1 MRALVL
7 CFAVLLAGCA
17 SVNSAREC
25 AGISRDYINENG
37 GDANDCPRGPR
48 IERPTLRD
56 LVNLSPP
63 RQKAVVSVYS
73 FSDLTGQRATADNMA
88 LFSTAVTQG
97 ADSFLIDAL
106 LAAGGGTWFLV
117 AERGNLDA
125 LTRERQLIISTR
137 NSYDGEGANKLAP
150 LLFSGLILTGG
161 IIGYDANTRSAGIG
175 ARFLG
180 IGLNTQ
186 YRVDEVTVALRVV
199 LVQTGQVLL
208 NVITSKR
215 VYSAST
221 GFDTFIF
228 TENGTEL
235 VELEAGIARNETA
248 TYATRSA
255 IEAAVYAIIIKG
267 IEDDLWDYKPQQEA
281 SNAIP
286 PN

>member
-1 MRALVL
+1 MRSLVL
-7 CFAVLLAGCA
+7 CFAVLIAGCA
-17 SVNSAREC
+17 SVNSARLC
-25 AGISRDYINENG
+25 ASLSQDYINEKG
-37 GDANDCPRGPR
+37 FEVNDCPRGPR

-56 LVNLSPP
+56 LVNLPMP

-73 FSDLTGQRATADNMA
+73 FLDLTGQRATADNMA

-106 LAAGGGTWFLV
+106 LAAGNGKWFLV
-117 AERGNLDA
+117 AERGDLDA

-137 NSYDGEGANKLAP
+137 NSYDGEGANKLEP
-150 LLFSGLILTGG
+150 LLFSGLILSGG
-161 IIGYDANTRSAGIG
+161 IIGYDTNLRSGGIG
-175 ARFLG
+175 ARYLG
-180 IGLNTQ
+180 IGFNTQ
-186 YRVDEVTVALRVV
+186 YRIDEVTVALRVI

-208 NVITSKR
+208 NVITSKSI
-215 VYSAST
+215 YSAAT

-235 VELEAGIARNETA
+235 VEIETGIARNESA

-267 IEDDLWDYKPQQEA
+267 IEDDLWDYKPQEEA
-281 SNAIP
+281 SDASTTN
-286 PN
+286 

>member
-1 MRALVL
+1 
-7 CFAVLLAGCA
+7 
-17 SVNSAREC
+17 
-25 AGISRDYINENG
+25 
-37 GDANDCPRGPR
+37 
-48 IERPTLRD
+48 
-56 LVNLSPP
+56 
-63 RQKAVVSVYS
+63 
-73 FSDLTGQRATADNMA
+73 MA

-255 IEAAVYAIIIKG
+255 IEAAVYAIIIQG
-267 IEDDLWDYKPQQEA
+267 IEDDLWDYKPQEEA

-286 PN
+286 SN